1 MHTLAGLSLALLL
14 FCPLAHAADWTPAVW
29 KAEQTLDLQ
38 TLVPDEGEYWFP
50 VWLVVLD
57 DQVFVRLG
65 TKAAGRIEKS
75 KTAPYM
81 GVRVAGQQFDRV
93 KGTPEPAMAEKVA
106 TAMGEKYWS
115 DVFIR
120 FFDHPL
126 TLRLAP
132 DEEK

>member
-1 MHTLAGLSLALLL
+1 
-14 FCPLAHAADWTPAVW
+14 
-29 KAEQTLDLQ
+29 
-38 TLVPDEGEYWFP
+38 

-132 DEEK
+132 DEEP